1 MVRKTIAAQGL
12 FPFLVYSTA
21 CAKCRVLDS
30 EPRWRWFEEGA
41 EHSAGEPAGRNTP
54 LELC

>member
-21 CAKCRVLDS
+21 CAKCGVLDS
-30 EPRWRWFEEGA
+30 GLSWGWFEEGA
-41 EHSAGEPAGRNTP
+41 EHSAGKPVGQNIP